1 MLLPGHPGE
10 PGPPAAPPAT
20 APFPVFVNLRSI
32 GVPFAWWREQALRL
46 EEAGYGG
53 VAAWDHFVSRG
64 RRSDPVLE
72 AWTTLA
78 AVGGASFRLGLLTF
92 VANVMNRHPAVL
104 ARMAATLQEAT
115 RGRLVLGIGIG
126 GHPAEHRAYGIP
138 FPDAPERV
146 ARLEEAVA
154 VLRALWTGGPVTR
167 PSPFYPLV
175 EAHAFPIPDP
185 PPPIVIGAQ
194 TPAGAGLAAR
204 IGDGWTT
211 PAPDLA
217 GLLPVYLAALAAA
230 GRDRAAQRILVAF
243 DLAKGATLESNAWV
257 EDPAGEAA
265 RWREAGADG
274 AVLGAGSTADID
286 LLVAAAA
293 RR

>member
-1 MLLPGHPGE
+1 MSQPDRRGE
-10 PGPPAAPPAT
+10 PGPDAPDAAPP
-20 APFPVFVNLRSI
+20 FPVVVNLRSI
-32 GVPFAWWREQALRL
+32 GVPFVRWCEQALRL
-46 EEAGYGG
+46 EAAGYAG

-78 AVGGASFRLGLLTF
+78 VVGGATTRLGLMTF

-115 RGRLVLGIGIG
+115 GGRLTLGIGIG

-138 FPDAPERV
+138 FPEVPERV

-175 EAHAFPIPDP
+175 EAHAFPVPDP
-185 PPPIVIGAQ
+185 PPPLVVGAQ
-194 TPAGAGLAAR
+194 SPAGVALAAR
-204 IGDGWTT
+204 VGDGWTT

-217 GLLPVYLAALAAA
+217 GLLPAYLEALAGA
-230 GRDRAAQRILVAF
+230 GRDRAAQRVLVAF
-243 DLAKGATLESNAWV
+243 DLPKGATLAGSPWA
-257 EDPAGEAA
+257 EDPAGEAG
-265 RWREAGADG
+265 RWRAAGADG
-274 AVLGAGSTADID
+274 AVIGAGSAADVD
-286 LLVAAAA
+286 LLIEAAS